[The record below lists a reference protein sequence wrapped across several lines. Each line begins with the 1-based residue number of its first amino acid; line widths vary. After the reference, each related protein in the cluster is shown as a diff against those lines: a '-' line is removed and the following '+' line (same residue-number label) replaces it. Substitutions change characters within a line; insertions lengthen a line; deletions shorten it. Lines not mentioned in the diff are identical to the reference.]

1 MMNTVF
7 LNSGEEVDKMNE
19 KVFISTRKS
28 TKENWDDNEIF
39 NQIIINVDR
48 RNFSKSHY
56 INLENKMTSEFKGYM
71 KLIFDVKNSQELIK
85 KTKGDWT
92 LTIEDGI
99 GDPIINNELR
109 KVTLYNEDFELYY
122 SNAKKIKGS
131 SKTIKDL
138 FNENKKPSTANIT
151 RIVEK
156 IADRSEQLTFIE
168 KEKQSLKSNI
178 PVILMNNNIRLDKED
193 VFEINKIEVEEII
206 NIGRMILNND
216 RKIKKILGVNDVL
229 KESTW
234 QKYFEKYGTYLLF
247 GSVKLDPQVCLD
259 KEKTKEFNNKYPD
272 ILTRNRYGFIDIIE
286 LKRSDVELFKFDNSH
301 KKFVPTSYLS
311 AAISQLNGYLQ
322 TIPYAFNVDDAK
334 KQSLEC
340 ASGMLI
346 VGSED
351 RLLKNSNE
359 LKKWCQENR
368 ISDDD
373 LKFQIRQELR
383 KLNYSYSHIQV
394 VLYDEVI
401 NTLELFIN
409 NIK

>member
-1 MMNTVF
+1 M
-7 LNSGEEVDKMNE
+7 KE

-39 NQIIINVDR
+39 NQIIVNASR
-48 RNFSKSHY
+48 ENFYKSHY
-56 INLENKMTSEFKGYM
+56 LSSENQMTSEFKGYM
-71 KLIFDVKNSQELIK
+71 KLVFDVTNIQELIS
-85 KTKGDWT
+85 KTKGDWK
-92 LTIEDGI
+92 LVIEEGVNDPVVNVEEKGVTI
-99 GDPIINNELR
+99 
-109 KVTLYNEDFELYY
+109 YNEDFEIYY
-122 SNAKKIKGS
+122 NDIKKMKGS

-138 FNENKKPSTANIT
+138 FDEKKKPSTANIT
-151 RIVEK
+151 RIIEK

-168 KEKQSLKSNI
+168 KEKNSLKSNI
-178 PVILMNNNIRLDKED
+178 PIILMSNNIRLDKDD

-206 NIGRMILNND
+206 NIGRMILHND
-216 RKIKKILGVNDVL
+216 RRVKKILGVNDVL

-259 KEKTKEFNNKYPD
+259 KEKTKEFNDKYPD

-311 AAISQLNGYLQ
+311 SALSQLNGYLQ

-346 VGSED
+346 VGSEEK
-351 RLLKNSNE
+351 LLKNNKE
-359 LKKWCQENR
+359 LKKWCDENNM
-368 ISDDD
+368 SEDD
-373 LKFQIRQELR
+373 LKFIVRQELR

>member
-1 MMNTVF
+1 M
-7 LNSGEEVDKMNE
+7 EEKI
-19 KVFISTRKS
+19 FISTRKS

-39 NQIIINVDR
+39 NQIIVNANR
-48 RNFSKSHY
+48 EKFYKSHY
-56 INLENKMTSEFKGYM
+56 LSSENQMTSEFKGYM
-71 KLIFDVKNSQELIK
+71 KLVFDVTNIQELIE
-85 KTKGDWT
+85 KTKGDWK
-92 LTIEDGI
+92 LVIEEGINDPVVNIEEKSATI
-99 GDPIINNELR
+99 
-109 KVTLYNEDFELYY
+109 YNEDFEMYY
-122 SNAKKIKGS
+122 NDIKKMKGS

-138 FNENKKPSTANIT
+138 FDEKKKPSTANIT
-151 RIVEK
+151 RIIEK
-156 IADRSEQLTFIE
+156 IADRSEQLTFLE
-168 KEKQSLKSNI
+168 KEKNSLKSNI
-178 PVILMNNNIRLDKED
+178 PVILMSNNIRLDKDD

-206 NIGRMILNND
+206 NIGRMILHND
-216 RKIKKILGVNDVL
+216 RRVKKILGVNDVL

-259 KEKTKEFNNKYPD
+259 KEKTKEFNDKYPD

-311 AAISQLNGYLQ
+311 SALSQLNGYLQ
-322 TIPYAFNVDDAK
+322 TIPYAFNADDAK

-346 VGSED
+346 AGSED
-351 RLLKNSNE
+351 KILKNSAE
-359 LKKWCQENR
+359 LQKWRDENN

-373 LKFQIRQELR
+373 LKFMVRQELR

>member
-1 MMNTVF
+1 M
-7 LNSGEEVDKMNE
+7 EE

-28 TKENWDDNEIF
+28 TKENWDDNEVF
-39 NQIIINVDR
+39 NQITINVPEN
-48 RNFSKSHY
+48 NFFRSHY
-56 INLENKMTSEFKGYM
+56 LNSENQMVSEFKGYM
-71 KLIFDVKNSQELIK
+71 KLVFDVTNIQELIE

-92 LTIEDGI
+92 LVIEDGTD
-99 GDPIINNELR
+99 DPIISTEM
-109 KVTLYNEDFELYY
+109 KKTVIYNGDYEMYY
-122 SNAKKIKGS
+122 NDIKKIKGS

-138 FNENKKPSTANIT
+138 FDDTKKPSTANIT
-151 RIVEK
+151 RIIEK

-168 KEKQSLKSNI
+168 KEKNSLKANI
-178 PVILMNNNIRLDKED
+178 PVILTNNNIRLDKED

-216 RKIKKILGVNDVL
+216 KKVKKILGVNDVL

-259 KEKTKEFNNKYPD
+259 KEKTKEFNDKYPD

-301 KKFVPTSYLS
+301 KRFVPTSYLS
-311 AAISQLNGYLQ
+311 SALSQLNGYLQ
-322 TIPYAFNVDDAK
+322 TIPYAFNVDEAK

-346 VGSED
+346 AGSEEKI
-351 RLLKNSNE
+351 LKNSKE
-359 LKKWCQENR
+359 LEKWCQENN

-373 LKFQIRQELR
+373 LKFLVRQELR

>member
-1 MMNTVF
+1 M
-7 LNSGEEVDKMNE
+7 EEKI
-19 KVFISTRKS
+19 FISTRKS

-39 NQIIINVDR
+39 NQIIINVAEN
-48 RNFSKSHY
+48 NFFRSHY
-56 INLENKMTSEFKGYM
+56 LNSENHMTSEFKGYM
-71 KLIFDVKNSQELIK
+71 KLVFDVTNIQELIA
-85 KTKGDWT
+85 KTQGDWS
-92 LTIEDGI
+92 LRIEEGI
-99 GDPIINNELR
+99 DDPIINKKMKET
-109 KVTLYNEDFELYY
+109 VIYNGDFELYY
-122 SNAKKIKGS
+122 NDIKKIKGS

-138 FNENKKPSTANIT
+138 FDDNKKPSTANIT
-151 RIVEK
+151 RIIEK

-168 KEKQSLKSNI
+168 KEKNSLKTNI

-216 RKIKKILGVNDVL
+216 RKVKKILGVNEVL

-301 KKFVPTSYLS
+301 KRFVPTSYLS
-311 AAISQLNGYLQ
+311 SALSQLNGYLQ

-346 VGSED
+346 AGSEEKI
-351 RLLKNSNE
+351 LKGSNE
-359 LKKWCQENR
+359 LTKWCKENNV
-368 ISDDD
+368 SDDD
-373 LKFQIRQELR
+373 LKFMVRQELR

>member
-1 MMNTVF
+1 M
-7 LNSGEEVDKMNE
+7 EEKI
-19 KVFISTRKS
+19 FISTRKS

-39 NQIIINVDR
+39 NQIIVNTNR
-48 RNFSKSHY
+48 EKFYKSHY
-56 INLENKMTSEFKGYM
+56 LSSENQMTSEFKGYM
-71 KLIFDVKNSQELIK
+71 KLVFDVTNIQELIE
-85 KTKGDWT
+85 KTKGDWK
-92 LTIEDGI
+92 LVIEEGINDPVVNIEEKSATI
-99 GDPIINNELR
+99 
-109 KVTLYNEDFELYY
+109 YNEDFEIYY
-122 SNAKKIKGS
+122 NDIKKMKGS

-138 FNENKKPSTANIT
+138 FDKKKKPSTANIT
-151 RIVEK
+151 RIIEK
-156 IADRSEQLTFIE
+156 IADRSEQLTFLE
-168 KEKQSLKSNI
+168 KEKNSLKSNI
-178 PVILMNNNIRLDKED
+178 PVILMSNNIRLDKDD

-206 NIGRMILNND
+206 NIGRMILHND
-216 RKIKKILGVNDVL
+216 RRVKKILGVNDVL

-259 KEKTKEFNNKYPD
+259 KEKTKEFNDKYPD

-311 AAISQLNGYLQ
+311 SALSQLNGYLQ

-346 VGSED
+346 AGSED
-351 RLLKNSNE
+351 KILKNSVELQKWRNE
-359 LKKWCQENR
+359 NN

-373 LKFQIRQELR
+373 LKFIVRQELR

>member
-1 MMNTVF
+1 M
-7 LNSGEEVDKMNE
+7 KE
-19 KVFISTRKS
+19 KVFVSTRKS

-39 NQIIINVDR
+39 NKIIVNVNR
-48 RNFSKSHY
+48 KNFYKSHY
-56 INLENKMTSEFKGYM
+56 LNGDNQMTSEFKGYM
-71 KLIFDVKNSQELIK
+71 KLVFDVTKIQELIE
-85 KTKGDWT
+85 KTKGDWK
-92 LTIEDGI
+92 LIIEEGI
-99 GDPIINNELR
+99 NDPIVNTVDKQAVI
-109 KVTLYNEDFELYY
+109 YNDDFELYY
-122 SNAKKIKGS
+122 NDIKKIKGS

-138 FNENKKPSTANIT
+138 FDETKKPSTANIT
-151 RIVEK
+151 RIIEK
-156 IADRSEQLTFIE
+156 IADRSEQLSFIE
-168 KEKQSLKSNI
+168 KEKSSLKANI
-178 PVILMNNNIRLDKED
+178 PVILMNNNIRLDKDD

-216 RKIKKILGVNDVL
+216 RRVKKLMGVNDVL
-229 KESTW
+229 RESTW

-286 LKRSDVELFKFDNSH
+286 LKRSDVELFEFDNSH

-311 AAISQLNGYLQ
+311 SALSQLNGYLQ

-346 VGSED
+346 AGSED
-351 RLLKNSNE
+351 KILKDSTE
-359 LKKWCQENR
+359 LKKWINENN

-373 LKFQIRQELR
+373 LKFMVRQELR
-383 KLNYSYSHIQV
+383 KLNYSYSHIQI

-409 NIK
+409 NIQ

>member
-1 MMNTVF
+1 M
-7 LNSGEEVDKMNE
+7 EE

-39 NQIIINVDR
+39 NQITINTN
-48 RNFSKSHY
+48 RNNFFRSHY
-56 INLENKMTSEFKGYM
+56 LNTENRMTSEFKGYM
-71 KLIFDVKNSQELIK
+71 KLVFDVTNIQELVE
-85 KTKGDWT
+85 KTKGNWE
-92 LTIEDGI
+92 LVIEDGI
-99 GDPIINNELR
+99 NDPIINTKMNQ
-109 KVTLYNEDFELYY
+109 VIIYNGDFEYYY
-122 SNAKKIKGS
+122 SDTRKIKSS
-131 SKTIKDL
+131 SKTVKDL
-138 FNENKKPSTANIT
+138 FDENKKPSTANIT

-156 IADRSEQLTFIE
+156 IADRSEQLSFIE
-168 KEKQSLKSNI
+168 KEKNSLKENI
-178 PVILMNNNIRLDKED
+178 PIILMNNNIRLDKDD

-216 RKIKKILGVNDVL
+216 RRVKKILGINDVL
-229 KESTW
+229 QESTW

-286 LKRSDVELFKFDNSH
+286 LKRSDVELFKFDKSH
-301 KKFVPTSYLS
+301 NRFVPTSYLS
-311 AAISQLNGYLQ
+311 SALSQLNGYLQ

-346 VGSED
+346 AGSED
-351 RLLKNSNE
+351 KILKSSIE
-359 LKKWCQENR
+359 LEKWCKENNV
-368 ISDDD
+368 SDDD
-373 LKFQIRQELR
+373 LKFLVRQELR